1 MYVYV
6 FISVML
12 DIWLKL
18 FAAANHKNK
27 ILQKTLWLKVMSTI
41 IKTWPG
47 AGNFPP
53 TKTKNYVVNY
63 ELFLNIGVS

>member
-1 MYVYV
+1 MYVM
-6 FISVML
+6 FDFDQFLSVML

-47 AGNFPP
+47 AGDFPP
-53 TKTKNYVVNY
+53 QKQRIMLWIMNY
-63 ELFLNIGVS
+63 F